1 MRAILRQ
8 QVFLGGVILRGI
20 TASAH
25 LVAVC
30 RMGSGSAV
38 LEGYSELWGVLTG
51 FDARDALSDEG
62 VAAKETESTEAA
74 SGVFAGRL

>member
-1 MRAILRQ
+1 
-8 QVFLGGVILRGI
+8 
-20 TASAH
+20 
-25 LVAVC
+25 
-30 RMGSGSAV
+30 MGSGSAV